1 MASSKD
7 AHRNGAHGPKVIVSS
22 RGGDSWFKFL
32 YFIIRKFKGR
42 TDRFCS
48 SRQTVDA
55 AVLKNNLRE
64 NFEEAKFDTGK
75 LRNHYPPP
83 LCSSVSKIATRKKYT
98 VAYFEAFIK
107 PYR

>member
-48 SRQTVDA
+48 SRQTVTTQITPTEILD
-55 AVLKNNLRE
+55 R
-64 NFEEAKFDTGK
+64 
-75 LRNHYPPP
+75 
-83 LCSSVSKIATRKKYT
+83 I
-98 VAYFEAFIK
+98 FIK
-107 PYR
+107 SSGDAKEGEGRGKATA